1 MIAAMTPDKSIELLH
16 LHTYYFFPFSI
27 DRTTVVENHR
37 DLWARHT
44 HWIDGLDEWIGAH
57 HLGSQNPLMKLLGC
71 WRRDPYARFDMDS
84 PAYQDMVFFHPYVR
98 RVFFDTGEVPDE
110 KDEPEA
116 LLCCYSIPI
125 PGDKKLW
132 FCAEDVKGR
141 SASAQVTDLR
151 LFLFANGIGIL
162 SIGVEA
168 FHLPVAD
175 ALWINETFRKV
186 YPSSGRQIREG
197 RGPSRMQLVLEQD
210 GRRQILADED
220 TKKGGLINY
229 LPPLASTITSLLY
242 FCDYSLQEFEPV
254 LDERMLVYSYACL
267 DPASVPAD
275 FVGSEAYQVFLSRL
289 LFVDL
294 EGKSYRYDPEFT
306 RKQLKRQLYRRWAHR
321 GTYYGFT
328 SYSNVTATIGTFDC
342 DEHTLREGFLIHR
355 MFSTRYYLMALIALF
370 YRATLLDFAE
380 RTALVSKRIYRDW
393 EDGKLSK
400 GNVRIATDLRAEFL
414 HFSNY
419 WYFDELANKDEEF
432 EHFIMHCR
440 SMRIQPVKK
449 EVDEEIEKL
458 NTSLESYAYSR
469 NTEAVNRL
477 AILSLFIGAGAILT
491 GFFGM
496 NFGHAFERIFFKPD
510 AATFVFHYAAVAI
523 ITLLV
528 IAVLA
533 FGFFMVV
540 SNWSDY
546 RDVLVPKRRGRRD
559 QIESSLKRGRSEWPK
574 DEDEFE

>member
-1 MIAAMTPDKSIELLH
+1 MIPFMAPEKEIELLH
-16 LHTYYFFPFSI
+16 LHTYFFFPFSI

-37 DLWARHT
+37 DLWAHHT

-57 HLGSQNPLMKLLGC
+57 HLGSQNPLLKSLGG
-71 WRRDPYARFDMDS
+71 WRRDPYSRFDMDS

-98 RVFFDTGEVPDE
+98 RVFFDTGEVSSDQ
-110 KDEPEA
+110 DEPEA

-125 PGDKKLW
+125 LGDKKLW
-132 FCAEDVKGR
+132 FRAEDIKGR

-162 SIGVEA
+162 SIGVEV
-168 FHLPVAD
+168 FHLPASD
-175 ALWINETFRKV
+175 ALWINEAFRKV

-197 RGPSRMQLVLEQD
+197 RGPSRIQLMIEQD
-210 GRRQILADED
+210 GRRQIMAEEEI
-220 TKKGGLINY
+220 KKGAMVNY
-229 LPPLASTITSLLY
+229 LPPLAGTITSLLY
-242 FCDYSLQEFEPV
+242 FCDYSRQEFEPV
-254 LDERMLVYSYACL
+254 LDERMLVYTYACL
-267 DPASVPAD
+267 DPASLPEG
-275 FVGSEAYQVFLSRL
+275 FVDSEAYQVFLSRF
-289 LFVDL
+289 LFVDPA
-294 EGKSYRYDPEFT
+294 GSSYRYDPEFT
-306 RKQLKRQLYRRWAHR
+306 RKQLKRQLYRRWAHM

-328 SYSNVTATIGTFDC
+328 SYSNVTATIGTYDC

-400 GNVRIATDLRAEFL
+400 GNVRLANDLRAEFL

-419 WYFDELANKDEEF
+419 WYFDELANKQEEF

-440 SMRIQPVKK
+440 ALRIQTVKN
-449 EVDEEIEKL
+449 EVDQEIEKL
-458 NTSLESYAYSR
+458 NTSLQSYADSR
-469 NTEAVNRL
+469 NTDAVNRL

-496 NFGHAFERIFFKPD
+496 NFGRAFERLFFQPD
-510 AATFVFHYAAVAI
+510 AQTAIYHYAAVGVVSV
-523 ITLLV
+523 LV
-528 IAVLA
+528 LAVLA
-533 FGFFMVV
+533 IGVYMVV
-540 SNWSDY
+540 GNWPDY
-546 RDVLVPKRRGRRD
+546 RDALVPKGRNRHN
-559 QIESSLKRGRSEWPK
+559 QAESSLKRGPSEWPS
-574 DEDEFE
+574 DEEFE